1 MYLNPDS
8 PLLQNDSTTQPILR
22 LPQGFDIARTPLATY
37 RRVDLLWS
45 TDELAEMHRKLHPE
59 FYRAN
64 GGFKLWGEEAVW
76 TVSPHEY
83 LNIFTQPLPAGNY
96 GTMILSTAG
105 HWTTG
110 LFAGYQW
117 GPTLDTGVKPVY
129 GYDGLL
135 TFFGEVMEMWAAK
148 VQTHLDVVNE
158 RVGGGGKS
166 RYPPSGITRGV
177 PKRRVVVRAYLPGH
191 DKCHTYRSAANRLPE
206 IADTWNWAK
215 IPTYNEIFEVSF
227 SSLYCLFFIL
237 VD

>member
-1 MYLNPDS
+1 
-8 PLLQNDSTTQPILR
+8 
-22 LPQGFDIARTPLATY
+22 
-37 RRVDLLWS
+37 
-45 TDELAEMHRKLHPE
+45 
-59 FYRAN
+59 
-64 GGFKLWGEEAVW
+64 
-76 TVSPHEY
+76 
-83 LNIFTQPLPAGNY
+83 
-96 GTMILSTAG
+96 
-105 HWTTG
+105 
-110 LFAGYQW
+110 
-117 GPTLDTGVKPVY
+117 VY

-166 RYPPSGITRGV
+166 RYPPSGRTRGV